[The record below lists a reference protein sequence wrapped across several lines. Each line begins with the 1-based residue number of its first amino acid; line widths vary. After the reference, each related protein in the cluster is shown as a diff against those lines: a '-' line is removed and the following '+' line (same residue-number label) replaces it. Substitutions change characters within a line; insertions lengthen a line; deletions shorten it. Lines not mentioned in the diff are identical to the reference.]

1 MEESLELCLICLSN
15 RAKYTCPACAYKTC
29 SLFCYKTHQR
39 EQSCTGKVDV
49 TRFVTRDELSQ
60 TPVHLNRDYNYLQNV
75 DRKISLSKEDIKS
88 NARNILKRSRN
99 EVMQD
104 RRQKRVKRNDGG
116 VNGGIGGNVNNFNG
130 SNSGNNG
137 KNSDNGEDRRR
148 ITMLEVFPQNPS
160 IVIKRQNTMVVQLPL
175 GMQRAVSN
183 KTGYDKK
190 LNTFVWTVEW
200 ILLDNDQGKQL
211 DSYTSFRLKESGVLK
226 EIVPQV
232 LLSRNGF
239 DALPFSSCPGSSADA
254 DADARSPQLY
264 FFLRNVA
271 NKPINS
277 LIQLSSNA
285 ILSDALKDKI
295 VLEYPTIYITTN
307 VKSVQNR
314 IVSEIQGYGL
324 RGDSDQSSSDSDSD
338 TGSEVSSSSGT
349 GSDSDSDSELD
360 SDADA
365 DADADSDTDSRD
377 ASESEDSGPEEASLK
392 KLEIEVGDDFEEQKY
407 DNIEKK
413 DLVTSLVEVG
423 DVCTVGDVAGE
434 SSLDYLNGVD

>member
-200 ILLDNDQGKQL
+200 ILLDNDQSKQL

-239 DALPFSSCPGSSADA
+239 DALPFSSCSGSS
-254 DADARSPQLY
+254 ADARSPQLY

-349 GSDSDSDSELD
+349 ELESESDSE
-360 SDADA
+360 SESES
-365 DADADSDTDSRD
+365 DADSDTDSRD